1 MTNYRIPTSTFH
13 TEIEVKRSRFIA
25 YLAHTQGSE
34 KSKAFIEELKQQYPD
49 ARHYCYAFMAG
60 NPKDSSQYGYS
71 DDGEPSGTAG
81 KPMFTHL
88 QHSDI
93 GEICIVVVR
102 YFGGTKLGTGGLARA
117 YGDATRAAIEKAEF
131 KNFIPT
137 KKIKLSMEFA
147 LEAAVRKKIDAVGGN
162 VEEAN
167 YSSSVTLQACIPEKA
182 ILDLPYSVV
191 WLSKS
196 AM

>member
-1 MTNYRIPTSTFH
+1 MTNYRIPTSIFH

-25 YLAHTQGSE
+25 YLAHTQGSV

-49 ARHYCYAFMAG
+49 ARHHCYAFMAG
-60 NPKDSSQYGYS
+60 NPKDSNQYGYS

-117 YGDATRAAIEKAEF
+117 YGDATRAVIEKAEF
-131 KNFIPT
+131 KSFIPT
-137 KKIKLSMEFA
+137 KTIKLSMAFA
-147 LEAAVRKKIDAVGGN
+147 LEAAVRQKIEGAGGSI
-162 VEEAN
+162 VEAD
-167 YSSSVTLQACIPEKA
+167 YSSSVILQACIPEGA

-191 WLSKS
+191 WISKS